1 VIVILPR
8 TREGRSPA
16 DRDVCQAT
24 AILVEAPAAQ
34 INQASLA
41 TSTRR
46 PQGAAGKLS
55 SSKLI
60 QRVALKASQG
70 TGRFVQAHGRTLTAI
85 VGVGLVG
92 FGVAAFGI
100 APLAPD
106 AADLPR
112 RIVTEIVTVE
122 AVEPQIEA
130 LAAHG
135 IQLYRSDVT
144 RTADTV
150 DSLLARLNVSDAA
163 AAAFLRNDRTSRKLL
178 EGRPGK
184 MVQVRTGETGLIEEL
199 VARYPS
205 ENADQWTTH
214 FSRLK
219 VARVSGMLTSS
230 LELARLSS
238 DVRLASGSIRSSLFA
253 ATDESRIPDSVATQV
268 AEIFSADVDFRR
280 ELRKGDAFNVA
291 YEALTADGEPITWN
305 QAAGRVIAAEFVN
318 AGHTFSAVWFTD
330 ASGKGA
336 YFGYDGK
343 SKRRS
348 FLASPMEFSRVTSG
362 FSMRMHPILQSWR
375 AHLGVDYGAPTGTAV
390 RVVSDGVVEF
400 AGRQNGYGNVIQIRH
415 TNERTTLYGHL
426 SKIDVRVGQRVEQG
440 QRIGAVGMTGWATGP
455 HLHFE
460 FKVKGHQID
469 PMSMAKGSE
478 SLTLSADDQNRFSVV
493 AREFRSQLDADR
505 PETPT
510 GLAFAE

>member
-1 VIVILPR
+1 
-8 TREGRSPA
+8 
-16 DRDVCQAT
+16 
-24 AILVEAPAAQ
+24 
-34 INQASLA
+34 
-41 TSTRR
+41 
-46 PQGAAGKLS
+46 LS
-55 SSKLI
+55 SSNLL
-60 QRVALKASQG
+60 QRVTRQAS
-70 TGRFVQAHGRTLTAI
+70 RFVHAHARTLSAV

-112 RIVTEIVTVE
+112 RIVTEIVTSE

-135 IQLYRSDVT
+135 FELYRSDVT
-144 RTADTV
+144 RSADTV
-150 DSLLARLNVSDAA
+150 DTLLARLNVTDAA

-199 VARYPS
+199 VARYPA

-219 VARVSGMLTSS
+219 VSRAGGMLSS
-230 LELARLSS
+230 QIEIARLSTEL
-238 DVRLASGSIRSSLFA
+238 RQASGSIRSSLFA
-253 ATDESRIPDSVATQV
+253 ATDESRIPDSVATQL

-280 ELRKGDAFNVA
+280 ELRQGDTFSVA

-305 QAAGRVIAAEFVN
+305 QAAGRVVAAEFVN

-330 ASGKGA
+330 TSGKSA

-343 SKRRS
+343 SKKRA

-362 FSMRMHPILQSWR
+362 FSMRMHPILQKWR
-375 AHLGVDYGAPTGTAV
+375 AHLGVDYGAPMGTPV
-390 RVVSDGVVEF
+390 RVVSDGIVEF
-400 AGRQNGYGNVIQIRH
+400 AGIQNGYGNVIVIRH

-426 SKIDVRVGQRVEQG
+426 SRINVRLGQRVEQG
-440 QRIGAVGMTGWATGP
+440 QAIGLVGMTGWATGP

-460 FKVKGHQID
+460 FKVKGQQLD
-469 PMSMAKGSE
+469 PMTMAKGSE
-478 SLTLSADDQNRFSVV
+478 SLTLSTEDQARFSVA
-493 AREFRSQLDADR
+493 ARGFRTQLEATEFESAV
-505 PETPT
+505 
-510 GLAFAE
+510 GLAYAE